1 MDLEI
6 ENLQNKIKKE
16 KAEAQDRQVE
26 GLEMALEHLQKSQD
40 QLGLAN
46 DRI

>member
-6 ENLQNKIKKE
+6 ENLESKIKKD
-16 KAEAQDRQVE
+16 KSEAQDKQVE

-40 QLGLAN
+40 
-46 DRI
+46 